1 MNTFA
6 KAFKKY
12 MIENEISQNEI
23 AEKCNLTKQ
32 AISNLF
38 NRNNIS
44 LDKMLMLANAA
55 GCKIDFVFN
64 KSDDP
69 DQN

>member
-38 NRNNIS
+38 NRDNIS
-44 LDKMLMLANAA
+44 LDKMLMLSEAA
-55 GCKIDFVFN
+55 GCKIDFVFS
-64 KSDDP
+64 KSNDLD
-69 DQN
+69 NN